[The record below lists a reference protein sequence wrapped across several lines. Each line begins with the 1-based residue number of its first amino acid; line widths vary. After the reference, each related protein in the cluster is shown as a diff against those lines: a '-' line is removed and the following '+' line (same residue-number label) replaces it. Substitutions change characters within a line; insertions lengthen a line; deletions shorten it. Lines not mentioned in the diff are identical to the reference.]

1 MEPIDAATNT
11 SICLNCNAEVNSN
24 YCPDCGQRQMVK
36 RLSLREGWN
45 DFWARIYGFD
55 GLFLNT
61 LRDLTIKPGFA
72 ARDFVNGNRVKYYGP
87 VGYFFLMITLYLIVA
102 SFLNIEIRD
111 VMKLSSSVAATNQ
124 PLAGSGQDQF
134 NTMILNMISDN
145 LKLFSFLIIPF
156 QALMALLFFRNS
168 RFNFIEHSVVPFY
181 VTGHS
186 FWPSII
192 GLFLFRIQGPST
204 YQAML
209 GLISIPLYVLACLQF
224 YNDQSRWKV
233 FVKSLMAYIG
243 AYLVFVIF
251 FVVVIFIYVF
261 SNPELLELLR
271 PSNNR

>member
-1 MEPIDAATNT
+1 MELIDTATNT
-11 SICLNCNAEVNSN
+11 SLCLNCKAEVSSN
-24 YCPDCGQRQMVK
+24 FCPDCGQRQMVK

-61 LRDLTIKPGFA
+61 LRDLTIKPGLA
-72 ARDFVNGNRVKYYGP
+72 AREFVNGNRVTYYGP

-134 NTMILNMISDN
+134 NAMILNMISDN

-156 QALMALLFFRNS
+156 QALMAMLFFRKS
-168 RFNFIEHSVVPFY
+168 RFNFIEHSVVPLY
-181 VTGHS
+181 VTGHA

-192 GLFLFRIQGPST
+192 GLFLYRIQGPST

-224 YNDQSRWKV
+224 YNYQSRWKV
-233 FVKSLMAYIG
+233 FVKSLMAYIS
-243 AYLVFVIF
+243 AYFVFVIF
-251 FVVVIFIYVF
+251 FVVVIFIYVL

>member
-111 VMKLSSSVAATNQ
+111 VMKLSSTVAATNQ

-156 QALMALLFFRNS
+156 QALMALLFFRKS
-168 RFNFIEHSVVPFY
+168 RFNFIEHSVVPLY
-181 VTGHS
+181 VTGHA

-243 AYLVFVIF
+243 AYFVFVIF